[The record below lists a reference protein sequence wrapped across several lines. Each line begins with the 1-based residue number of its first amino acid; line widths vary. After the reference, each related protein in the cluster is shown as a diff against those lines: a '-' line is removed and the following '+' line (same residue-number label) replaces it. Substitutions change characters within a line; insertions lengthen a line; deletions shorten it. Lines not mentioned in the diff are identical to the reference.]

1 MRRRTRFAVIV
12 LILSQ
17 FGPVDAAQDVW
28 KPIKAGGMSVSLPC
42 TAEWETNKQEVPEEA
57 AVVTANIL
65 ACKTADSLYLIMW
78 SEVVTDNQF
87 DGMAFLRSSRDAML
101 KQAGGATLI
110 SGADI
115 VHDGLKG
122 IEFTANLRGTSLLSS
137 RGVFHGKRI
146 YQVSIGTPLN
156 QDRSKDIN
164 RLLTSLKIAR

>member
-1 MRRRTRFAVIV
+1 
-12 LILSQ
+12 
-17 FGPVDAAQDVW
+17 
-28 KPIKAGGMSVSLPC
+28 
-42 TAEWETNKQEVPEEA
+42 
-57 AVVTANIL
+57 
-65 ACKTADSLYLIMW
+65 MW
-78 SEVVTDNQF
+78 SEVVTNAQF

-122 IEFTANLRGTSLLSS
+122 IEFTANLRGTSLLTS
-137 RGVFHGKRI
+137 RGVFQGKRM